1 MIRRFAKISALL
13 IVFLIITGT
22 TAYLTLTFIIKSEDT
37 VVVPDLLGKGCRLFT
52 GGADGSRTQHQDKR
66 VRVQ

>member
-1 MIRRFAKISALL
+1 MIRRVAKISVLL

-37 VVVPDLLGKGCRLFT
+37 VVVPDLLGLDVVFSLEILTDLGLNTKI
-52 GGADGSRTQHQDKR
+52 
-66 VRVQ
+66 